1 MFVSAL
7 SDPTVGSIGIGL
19 PGDLYILGK
28 LLACEIFLPG
38 LSHCC
43 KIFQT
48 RLSSVWNKPSLEA
61 GGFIQWN
68 TLLANKTGK
77 WHTLMDGGGVG
88 VGVGAEWGVL
98 YCWSEL
104 KLAENMD
111 EASWLSPH
119 EMFSSMNIETPWEDL
134 GRVHGLSILKCLELS
149 DFSHSRGRRS
159 TSVMFSAF

>member
-7 SDPTVGSIGIGL
+7 SDPMVGSIGIGL

-48 RLSSVWNKPSLEA
+48 RLSSVWNKASLEA
-61 GGFIQWN
+61 GEFVQWN

-77 WHTLMDGGGVG
+77 WHILMDGGGGG

-98 YCWSEL
+98 YCWPGL
-104 KLAENMD
+104 KLAENMG

-119 EMFSSMNIETPWEDL
+119 EYVLFHEHWNTLRRPWK
-134 GRVHGLSILKCLELS
+134 SP
-149 DFSHSRGRRS
+149 RS
-159 TSVMFSAF
+159 LYFKMPRALRL